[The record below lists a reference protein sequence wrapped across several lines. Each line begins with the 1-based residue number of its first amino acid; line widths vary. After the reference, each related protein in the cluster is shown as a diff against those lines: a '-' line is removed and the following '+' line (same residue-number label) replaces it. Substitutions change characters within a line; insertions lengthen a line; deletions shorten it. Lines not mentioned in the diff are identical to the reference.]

1 MLENIKKAH
10 KKKVNKEK
18 PQSYD
23 FSALHLLHDPQ
34 VWSILL
40 PTYPQEKIREEFI
53 QWCLFLLPWD
63 KIKLLKKKRFFIF
76 IWKVF
81 FSIFI
86 SKLFARLG
94 NIFALLAN
102 IFVRL
107 ANIFA
112 RLANIFA
119 PLDKMYL
126 LFRE

>member
-40 PTYPQEKIREEFI
+40 LTYPQEKIREEFI

-63 KIKLLKKKRFFIF
+63 NIKLLKIKIFTFI
-76 IWKVF
+76 
-81 FSIFI
+81 
-86 SKLFARLG
+86 
-94 NIFALLAN
+94 
-102 IFVRL
+102 
-107 ANIFA
+107 
-112 RLANIFA
+112 
-119 PLDKMYL
+119 
-126 LFRE
+126 